1 MTQSFQP
8 VGRPGRTLIDPLAT
22 TFEDLDISLFDLF
35 RANILAGRSDLSGRT
50 FRNCH
55 IDGPAVM
62 LVSEGVRF
70 ERTNF
75 GQAKGDPATLL
86 LRPVSQSLVTGAIP
100 VQDCAF
106 IGCRFL
112 GVGFTGSEALIQEI
126 LSLGKQA

>member
-8 VGRPGRTLIDPLAT
+8 AGRPGRTLTDPLAT
-22 TFEDLDISLFDLF
+22 TFEELDISLFDLF
-35 RANILAGRSDLSGRT
+35 RANVLAGRGDLSGRT
-50 FRNCH
+50 FRNCQ
-55 IDGPAVM
+55 IEGPAVM

-75 GQAKGDPATLL
+75 GIAKGDPATLL

-100 VQDCAF
+100 VEDCAF

-112 GVGFTGSEALIQEI
+112 GVGFTGSEAFIQEI